1 MGSIGMETP
10 GRHIQMVSS
19 AMSYFRR
26 GHIMAEQD
34 MGSVIPLRALI
45 VVAAIECWGVF

>member
-10 GRHIQMVSS
+10 ERHIRMVSS

-26 GHIMAEQD
+26 GHIMAEQG
-34 MGSVIPLRALI
+34 MGSAVPL
-45 VVAAIECWGVF
+45 